1 MTRSRNYSQNWLP
14 SIFDDFFDNNWMNK
28 TNATAPAINVLE
40 RRDAYVVEVAAPGMT
55 KKDFNI
61 HIDENNNLI
70 ISMEKKEEHKEGDNC
85 GCNGEA
91 KGTAVKCKED
101 ESRYLRREF
110 YYSKFQQA
118 LILPDDVDKMSISAQ
133 VENGILSVTLPKQ
146 TPEQKEKLLQH
157 IEVK

>member
-55 KKDFNI
+55 KKDFDI

>member
-40 RRDAYVVEVAAPGMT
+40 RNDAYVVEVAAPGMT
-55 KKDFNI
+55 KKDFDI

-91 KGTAVKCKED
+91 KGTTVKCKDE

-133 VENGILSVTLPKQ
+133 VENGIISVTLPKQ

>member
-1 MTRSRNYSQNWLP
+1 M
-14 SIFDDFFDNNWMNK
+14 
-28 TNATAPAINVLE
+28 
-40 RRDAYVVEVAAPGMT
+40 
-55 KKDFNI
+55 
-61 HIDENNNLI
+61 
-70 ISMEKKEEHKEGDNC
+70 
-85 GCNGEA
+85 
-91 KGTAVKCKED
+91 KCKED

>member
-40 RRDAYVVEVAAPGMT
+40 RNDAYVVEVAAPGMT
-55 KKDFNI
+55 KKDFDI

>member
-14 SIFDDFFDNNWMNK
+14 SIFDDFFDNNWMNR

-70 ISMEKKEEHKEGDNC
+70 ISMEKKEEHKEGDTC

-91 KGTAVKCKED
+91 KGTAVKCRED

>member
-70 ISMEKKEEHKEGDNC
+70 ISMEKKEETKEGDNC

-91 KGTAVKCKED
+91 KGTTVKCKD
-101 ESRYLRREF
+101 EASRYLRREF

>member
-70 ISMEKKEEHKEGDNC
+70 ISMEKKEETKEGDNC

-91 KGTAVKCKED
+91 KGTAVKCKDE

>member
-28 TNATAPAINVLE
+28 TNATAPAINVQE
-40 RRDAYVVEVAAPGMT
+40 SNNAYIVEVAAPGMT
-55 KKDFNI
+55 KKDFDI

-91 KGTAVKCKED
+91 KGTTVKCKDD

>member
-55 KKDFNI
+55 KKDFKI
-61 HIDENNNLI
+61 HIDEHNNLI

-91 KGTAVKCKED
+91 KSTAVKCKDE

>member
-40 RRDAYVVEVAAPGMT
+40 RNDAYVVEVAAPGMT

-70 ISMEKKEEHKEGDNC
+70 ISMEKKEETKEGGNC

-91 KGTAVKCKED
+91 KETAVKCRED
-101 ESRYLRREF
+101 ENCYLRREF

>member
-14 SIFDDFFDNNWMNK
+14 SIFDDFFDNNWMNR

-40 RRDAYVVEVAAPGMT
+40 RNDAYVVEVAAPGMT

-70 ISMEKKEEHKEGDNC
+70 ISMEKKEETKEGGNC

-91 KGTAVKCKED
+91 KETAVKCRED

>member
-55 KKDFNI
+55 KKDFKI

-91 KGTAVKCKED
+91 KGTAVKCRED

>member
-70 ISMEKKEEHKEGDNC
+70 ISMEKKEETKEGDNC

>member
-14 SIFDDFFDNNWMNK
+14 SIFDDFFDNNWMNR

-40 RRDAYVVEVAAPGMT
+40 RNDAYIVEVAAPGMT

-70 ISMEKKEEHKEGDNC
+70 ISMEKKEEHKEGDTC

-91 KGTAVKCKED
+91 KGTAVKCRED

>member
-14 SIFDDFFDNNWMNK
+14 SIFDDFFDNNWMNR

-70 ISMEKKEEHKEGDNC
+70 ISMEKKEKTKEGGNC

-91 KGTAVKCKED
+91 KGTTVKCKDE

>member
-14 SIFDDFFDNNWMNK
+14 SIFDDFFDNNWMNR
-28 TNATAPAINVLE
+28 TNATAPAINVLG
-40 RRDAYVVEVAAPGMT
+40 RSDAYVVEVAAPGMT

-70 ISMEKKEEHKEGDNC
+70 ISMEKKEEHKEGENC

>member
-40 RRDAYVVEVAAPGMT
+40 RSDAYVVEVAAPGMT

-91 KGTAVKCKED
+91 KGTAVKCKDE

>member
-14 SIFDDFFDNNWMNK
+14 SIFDDFFDNNWMNR

-70 ISMEKKEEHKEGDNC
+70 ISMEKKEETKEGDNC

-91 KGTAVKCKED
+91 KGTAVKCKDE

>member
-14 SIFDDFFDNNWMNK
+14 SIFDDFFDNNWMNR

-40 RRDAYVVEVAAPGMT
+40 RNDAYIVEVAAPGMT

-70 ISMEKKEEHKEGDNC
+70 ISMEKKEEHKEGDTC

>member
-91 KGTAVKCKED
+91 KGTTVKCKDE

>member
-40 RRDAYVVEVAAPGMT
+40 RNDAYVVEVAAPGMT

-70 ISMEKKEEHKEGDNC
+70 ISMEKKEEHKEGDTC

-91 KGTAVKCKED
+91 KGTAVKCRED

-133 VENGILSVTLPKQ
+133 VENGILSITLPKQ

>member
-40 RRDAYVVEVAAPGMT
+40 RNDAYVVEVAAPGMT

-91 KGTAVKCKED
+91 KGTAVKCRED